1 MSYQFAEEGTE
12 ESSKREKSANSLA
25 VREQIKQM
33 REWGH
38 LKF

>member
-1 MSYQFAEEGTE
+1 MRRQFAEEGTQ
-12 ESSKREKSANSLA
+12 ESSNCEKSTTSLA